1 MKNTG
6 LSSLPKVEG
15 HGVSLTINLIVLSIF
30 YVIIGFLVSY
40 GIGLFFPDY
49 TEEWKK
55 EPLWLRL
62 ADVTAEVSLL
72 VVASFWVTY
81 FARFVIPVIPLKPSL
96 EHYLEQYAGNTMF
109 IYAIFIFFNDLSDK
123 LIYLFQGEPRP
134 V

>member
-1 MKNTG
+1 MKNAG
-6 LSSLPKVEG
+6 VNALPKVDG
-15 HGVSLTINLIVLSIF
+15 HGVSLTINLIVLGVF
-30 YVIIGFLVSY
+30 YVVLGFFVSY
-40 GIGLFFPDY
+40 AIGLFFPDY

-55 EPLWLRL
+55 EPLWLRV

-72 VVASFWVTY
+72 VVAAFWVTY

>member
-1 MKNTG
+1 MKNAG
-6 LSSLPKVEG
+6 LSALPKVEG
-15 HGVSLTINLIVLSIF
+15 HGIALTINLILLSIF
-30 YVIIGFLVSY
+30 YVVIGFLVSY
-40 GIGLFFPDY
+40 LIGLFFPDY

-62 ADVTAEVSLL
+62 ADVTAEISLL

-81 FARFVIPVIPLKPSL
+81 FARLVIPVVPLKPSL

-109 IYAIFIFFNDLSDK
+109 VYAIFIFFNDLSDK

-134 V
+134 F

>member
-1 MKNTG
+1 MKNAG

-15 HGVSLTINLIVLSIF
+15 HGISLTINLIVLSIF
-30 YVIIGFLVSY
+30 YVVIGFLVSY
-40 GIGLFFPDY
+40 IIGLLFPDY

-81 FARFVIPVIPLKPSL
+81 FARFVIPVIPLKASL
-96 EHYLEQYAGNTMF
+96 EYYLEQYAGNTMF

-134 V
+134 A

>member
-1 MKNTG
+1 MKNAG
-6 LSSLPKVEG
+6 LSSLPNVDG
-15 HGVSLTINLIVLSIF
+15 HGVSLTINLILLAIF

-109 IYAIFIFFNDLSDK
+109 VYAIFIFFNDLSDK
-123 LIYLFQGEPRP
+123 LIFLFQGEPRP
-134 V
+134 A

>member
-15 HGVSLTINLIVLSIF
+15 HGVSLTINLILLAIF
-30 YVIIGFLVSY
+30 YVVIGFLVSY

-62 ADVTAEVSLL
+62 ADVTAEVALL

-109 IYAIFIFFNDLSDK
+109 VYAIFIFFNDLSDK

-134 V
+134 A

>member
-1 MKNTG
+1 
-6 LSSLPKVEG
+6 
-15 HGVSLTINLIVLSIF
+15 
-30 YVIIGFLVSY
+30 VIIGFFVSY
-40 GIGLFFPDY
+40 GIGVFFPDY

-55 EPLWLRL
+55 EPLWLRV

-81 FARFVIPVIPLKPSL
+81 FARFVIPVVPLKASL
-96 EHYLEQYAGNTMF
+96 ENYLEQYAGNTMF

-123 LIYLFQGEPRP
+123 LIFLFQGEPRP

>member
-6 LSSLPKVEG
+6 VSALPKVEG
-15 HGVSLTINLIVLSIF
+15 HGISLTINLIVLGVF
-30 YVIIGFLVSY
+30 YVVLGFYVSY

-55 EPLWLRL
+55 EPLWLRV
-62 ADVTAEVSLL
+62 ADVTAEVSIL

-81 FARFVIPVIPLKPSL
+81 FARFVIPVIPLKASL
-96 EHYLEQYAGNTMF
+96 ENYLEQYAGNTMF
-109 IYAIFIFFNDLSDK
+109 VYAIFIFFNDLSDK
-123 LIYLFQGEPRP
+123 LIYLFHGEPRP

>member
-15 HGVSLTINLIVLSIF
+15 HGIALTINLILLSIF
-30 YVIIGFLVSY
+30 YVVIGFLVSY
-40 GIGLFFPDY
+40 LIGLFFPDY

-55 EPLWLRL
+55 EPLWLRA

-81 FARFVIPVIPLKPSL
+81 FARLVIPVIPLKPSL

-109 IYAIFIFFNDLSDK
+109 VYAIFIFFDDLSDK
-123 LIYLFQGEPRP
+123 LIFLFQGEPRP
-134 V
+134 A

>member
-15 HGVSLTINLIVLSIF
+15 HGVSLTINLILLAIF

-62 ADVTAEVSLL
+62 ADVTAEVALL

-109 IYAIFIFFNDLSDK
+109 VYAIFIFFNDLSDK
-123 LIYLFQGEPRP
+123 LIFLFQGEPRP
-134 V
+134 A

>member
-6 LSSLPKVEG
+6 LSSLPNVDG
-15 HGVSLTINLIVLSIF
+15 HGVSLTINLIVLGVF
-30 YVIIGFLVSY
+30 YVVLGFLVSY

-55 EPLWLRL
+55 EPLWLRV

-81 FARFVIPVIPLKPSL
+81 FVRFVIPVIPLKPSL

>member
-55 EPLWLRL
+55 EPTWLQV

>member
-15 HGVSLTINLIVLSIF
+15 HGIALTINLILLSIF
-30 YVIIGFLVSY
+30 YVVIGFLVSY
-40 GIGLFFPDY
+40 LIGLFFPDY

-55 EPLWLRL
+55 EPLWLRS

-81 FARFVIPVIPLKPSL
+81 FARLVIPVIPLKPSL

-109 IYAIFIFFNDLSDK
+109 VYAIFIFFDDLSDK
-123 LIYLFQGEPRP
+123 LIFLFQGEPRP
-134 V
+134 A

>member
-6 LSSLPKVEG
+6 LSSLPKVQG
-15 HGVSLTINLIVLSIF
+15 HGIALTINLILLSIF

-40 GIGLFFPDY
+40 LIGLFFPDY

-55 EPLWLRL
+55 EPLWLRA

-81 FARFVIPVIPLKPSL
+81 FARLVIPVVPLKPSL

-109 IYAIFIFFNDLSDK
+109 VYAIFIFFDDLSDK
-123 LIYLFQGEPRP
+123 LIFLFQGEPRP
-134 V
+134 A

>member
-6 LSSLPKVEG
+6 LSSLPKVQG
-15 HGVSLTINLIVLSIF
+15 HGIALTINLILLSIF

-40 GIGLFFPDY
+40 LIGLFFPDY

-55 EPLWLRL
+55 EPLWLRA

-81 FARFVIPVIPLKPSL
+81 FARLVIPVIPLKPSL

-109 IYAIFIFFNDLSDK
+109 VYAIFIFFDDLSDK
-123 LIYLFQGEPRP
+123 LIFLFQGEPRP
-134 V
+134 A